1 MNRREFLKMGGMSVM
16 ALVLGGC
23 GLSSLTG
30 SSSNGQA
37 ANSAASGVA
46 ASSSGT
52 VAAGGKTLVVYY
64 SATGRTERVAKVIAK
79 ERQAD
84 IMKLVPNLDYT
95 EADLDYNDKSS
106 RVSREHDDASLRDKI
121 QLQKAVPDNWASYD
135 TIFLGYPIWWSIA
148 AWPVDAFVKA
158 NDFTGKNVVTFAT
171 AGVSPLGNS
180 GKLLA
185 EMAGGKGNW
194 QDGGKGN
201 WQDGTCFTGSLD
213 DAKVQEWVRS
223 LNLAK

>member
-84 IMKLVPNLDYT
+84 IMKLVPNPDYT
-95 EADLDYNDKSS
+95 EADLDYNDSSS

-194 QDGGKGN
+194 QDG
-201 WQDGTCFTGSLD
+201 TCFTGSLD

>member
-1 MNRREFLKMGGMSVM
+1 MGGMSVM

-30 SSSNGQA
+30 SSS
-37 ANSAASGVA
+37 NSAASGVA

-84 IMKLVPNLDYT
+84 IMKLVPNPDYT
-95 EADLDYNDKSS
+95 EADLDYNDSSS

-135 TIFLGYPIWWSIA
+135 TIFLGYPIWWAIA

-171 AGVSPLGNS
+171 AYSSPLGNS

-194 QDGGKGN
+194 QDG
-201 WQDGTCFTGSLD
+201 TCFTGSLD
-213 DAKVQEWVRS
+213 DTKVVEWVRS

>member
-84 IMKLVPNLDYT
+84 IMKLVPNPDYT

-135 TIFLGYPIWWSIA
+135 TIFLGYPSWWSIA

-194 QDGGKGN
+194 QDG
-201 WQDGTCFTGSLD
+201 TCFTGSLD

-223 LNLAK
+223 LNRAK

>member
-1 MNRREFLKMGGMSVM
+1 MNRREFLKMGGMSMM

-30 SSSNGQA
+30 QPSG
-37 ANSAASGVA
+37 SAASSETGDTSSSSA
-46 ASSSGT
+46 ASAGA

-84 IMKLVPNLDYT
+84 IMKLVPNPAYT
-95 EADLDYNDKSS
+95 EADLDTHDKNS
-106 RVSREHDDASLRDKI
+106 RTTRERDDTSLREKI

-194 QDGGKGN
+194 QDG
-201 WQDGTCFTGSLD
+201 TCFTGSLD
-213 DAKVQEWVRS
+213 DAKVVEWVRS

>member
-37 ANSAASGVA
+37 TNSAASGVA

-84 IMKLVPNLDYT
+84 IMKLVPNPDYT

-194 QDGGKGN
+194 QDG
-201 WQDGTCFTGSLD
+201 TCFTGSLD

>member
-1 MNRREFLKMGGMSVM
+1 MGGMSMM

-46 ASSSGT
+46 ASSSGA

-84 IMKLVPNLDYT
+84 IMKLVPNPDYT
-95 EADLDYNDKSS
+95 EADLDYNDKNS
-106 RVSREHDDASLRDKI
+106 RVSREHDDASLREKI

-135 TIFLGYPIWWSIA
+135 TIFLGYPIWWAIA

-171 AGVSPLGNS
+171 AGISPLGNS

-194 QDGGKGN
+194 QDG
-201 WQDGTCFTGSLD
+201 TCFTGSLD
-213 DAKVQEWVRS
+213 DAKVVEWVRS
-223 LNLAK
+223 LNVAK

>member
-1 MNRREFLKMGGMSVM
+1 MGGMSVM

-84 IMKLVPNLDYT
+84 IMKLVPNPDYT

-135 TIFLGYPIWWSIA
+135 TIFLGYPIWWAIA

-171 AGVSPLGNS
+171 AYSSPLGNS

-194 QDGGKGN
+194 QDG
-201 WQDGTCFTGSLD
+201 TCFTGSLD
-213 DAKVQEWVRS
+213 DTKVVEWVRS

>member
-84 IMKLVPNLDYT
+84 IMKLVPNSDYT

-194 QDGGKGN
+194 QDG
-201 WQDGTCFTGSLD
+201 TCFTGSLD

>member
-84 IMKLVPNLDYT
+84 IMKLVPNPDYT

-106 RVSREHDDASLRDKI
+106 RVSREHDDASLREKI
-121 QLQKAVPDNWASYD
+121 QLQKAVPDNWALYD
-135 TIFLGYPIWWSIA
+135 TVFIGYPIWWAIA

-171 AGVSPLGNS
+171 AYSSPLGNS

-194 QDGGKGN
+194 QDG
-201 WQDGTCFTGSLD
+201 TCFTGSLD
-213 DAKVQEWVRS
+213 DTKVVEWVRS

>member
-1 MNRREFLKMGGMSVM
+1 MNRREFLKMGGMSMM

-30 SSSNGQA
+30 QPSG
-37 ANSAASGVA
+37 SAASSETGDTSSSSA
-46 ASSSGT
+46 ASAGA

-84 IMKLVPNLDYT
+84 IMKLVPNPAYT
-95 EADLDYNDKSS
+95 EADLDTHDKNS
-106 RVSREHDDASLRDKI
+106 RTTRERDDTSLREKI

-171 AGVSPLGNS
+171 AGISPLGNS

-194 QDGGKGN
+194 QDG
-201 WQDGTCFTGSLD
+201 TCFTGSLD
-213 DAKVQEWVRS
+213 DAKVVEWVRS

>member
-1 MNRREFLKMGGMSVM
+1 MGGMSVM

-84 IMKLVPNLDYT
+84 IMKLVPNPDYT

-171 AGVSPLGNS
+171 AGISPLGNS

-194 QDGGKGN
+194 QDG
-201 WQDGTCFTGSLD
+201 TCFTGSLD
-213 DAKVQEWVRS
+213 DAKVVEWVRS

>member
-1 MNRREFLKMGGMSVM
+1 MNRREFLKMGGMSMM

-84 IMKLVPNLDYT
+84 IMKLVPNPDYT

-194 QDGGKGN
+194 QDG
-201 WQDGTCFTGSLD
+201 TCFTGSLD

>member
-84 IMKLVPNLDYT
+84 IMKLVPNPDYT

-106 RVSREHDDASLRDKI
+106 RVSREHDDASLREKI

-135 TIFLGYPIWWSIA
+135 TVFIGYPIWWAIA

-171 AGVSPLGNS
+171 AYSSPLGNS

-185 EMAGGKGNW
+185 EMA
-194 QDGGKGN
+194 GGKGN

-213 DAKVQEWVRS
+213 DAKVQEWVHS

>member
-52 VAAGGKTLVVYY
+52 VAAGGKTLVGYY

-84 IMKLVPNLDYT
+84 IMKLVPNPDYT
-95 EADLDYNDKSS
+95 EADLDYNDSSS

-135 TIFLGYPIWWSIA
+135 TIFLGYPIWWAIA

-171 AGVSPLGNS
+171 AYSSPLGNS

-194 QDGGKGN
+194 QDG
-201 WQDGTCFTGSLD
+201 TCFTGSLD
-213 DAKVQEWVRS
+213 DTKVVEWVRS

>member
-84 IMKLVPNLDYT
+84 IMKLVPNPDYT
-95 EADLDYNDKSS
+95 EADLDYNNKSS

-194 QDGGKGN
+194 QDG
-201 WQDGTCFTGSLD
+201 TCFTGSLD

>member
-1 MNRREFLKMGGMSVM
+1 MNRREFLKMGGMSMV

-30 SSSNGQA
+30 QPSG
-37 ANSAASGVA
+37 SAASSETGDTSSSSA
-46 ASSSGT
+46 ASAGA

-84 IMKLVPNLDYT
+84 IMKLVPNPAYT
-95 EADLDYNDKSS
+95 EADLDTHDKNS
-106 RVSREHDDASLRDKI
+106 RTTRERDDTSLREKI

-171 AGVSPLGNS
+171 AGISPLGNS

-194 QDGGKGN
+194 QDG
-201 WQDGTCFTGSLD
+201 TCFTGSLD
-213 DAKVQEWVRS
+213 DAKVVEWVRS

>member
-1 MNRREFLKMGGMSVM
+1 MNRREFLKMGGMSMM

-30 SSSNGQA
+30 QPSG
-37 ANSAASGVA
+37 SAASSETGDTSSSSA
-46 ASSSGT
+46 ASAGA

-84 IMKLVPNLDYT
+84 IMKLVPNPDYT

-194 QDGGKGN
+194 QDG
-201 WQDGTCFTGSLD
+201 TCFTGSLD

>member
-84 IMKLVPNLDYT
+84 IMKLVPNPDYT

-106 RVSREHDDASLRDKI
+106 RVSREHDDASLREKI

-135 TIFLGYPIWWSIA
+135 SIFLGYPIWWSIA

-171 AGVSPLGNS
+171 AYSSPLGNS

-194 QDGGKGN
+194 QDGM
-201 WQDGTCFTGSLD
+201 CFTGSLD
-213 DAKVQEWVRS
+213 DAKVVEWVRS
-223 LNLAK
+223 LSAAK

>member
-84 IMKLVPNLDYT
+84 IMKLVPNPDYT

-106 RVSREHDDASLRDKI
+106 RVSREHDDASLREKI
-121 QLQKAVPDNWASYD
+121 QLQKAVPDNWALYD
-135 TIFLGYPIWWSIA
+135 TVFIGYPIWWAIA

-171 AGVSPLGNS
+171 AYSSPLGNS

-185 EMAGGKGNW
+185 EMA
-194 QDGGKGN
+194 GGKGN

>member
-84 IMKLVPNLDYT
+84 IMKLVPNPDYT

-194 QDGGKGN
+194 QDGM
-201 WQDGTCFTGSLD
+201 CFTGSLD
-213 DAKVQEWVRS
+213 NAKVQEWVRS

>member
-84 IMKLVPNLDYT
+84 IMKLVPNPDYT
-95 EADLDYNDKSS
+95 EADLDYNDKS
-106 RVSREHDDASLRDKI
+106 SREHDDASLRDKI

-194 QDGGKGN
+194 QDG
-201 WQDGTCFTGSLD
+201 TCFTGSLD

-223 LNLAK
+223 LSAAK